1 MSDLVNLLLL
11 GNHVFTGLRL
21 RGRSSQQVQP
31 LSLGSLFLA
40 FSFGLFH
47 SLGQKCIIFC
57 WLVLSL
63 LRMQF
68 LQSDTLMFVSQE
80 TWSNR
85 TLNPEH
91 FGPGFLT
98 FFVQGLPYNTLVGI
112 IFREIEN
119 LQF

>member
-1 MSDLVNLLLL
+1 MFLLDSDLEVEAHSRYSLCLLAVCSW
-11 GNHVFTGLRL
+11 HF
-21 RGRSSQQVQP
+21 P
-31 LSLGSLFLA
+31 LASFIPLA
-40 FSFGLFH
+40 K
-47 SLGQKCIIFC
+47 KCIIFC

-63 LRMQF
+63 LSMQF

-91 FGPGFLT
+91 FRPGFLT